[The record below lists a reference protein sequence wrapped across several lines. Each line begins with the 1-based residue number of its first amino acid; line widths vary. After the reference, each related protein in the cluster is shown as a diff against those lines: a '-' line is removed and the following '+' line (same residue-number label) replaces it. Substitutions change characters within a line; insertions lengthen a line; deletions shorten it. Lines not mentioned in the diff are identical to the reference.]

1 MFFYKKAFY
10 IISIASIALNFLL
23 LTVVVSGKNNDLMIN
38 QPQSPPTE
46 DALSDESESFSV
58 SAQNSD
64 SSSDFPSVQNN
75 YDKNIYLAEIAQ
87 YSDIVIPYSADKDSS
102 YLEETLFIG
111 DSNTA
116 GLASFGYMPLQ
127 NVLGKKSMGIQ
138 GVISNSFVWFKGYSQ
153 PVNIVKAVK
162 LLKPR
167 RIVVNFG
174 TNNTIGTTPTEFKS
188 MYKKALYAI
197 SQAYPHCDIIVAA
210 VLPVGYYREN
220 YNIKQQTIDSFNIVL
235 AQLCSENGYY
245 FLDYSEA
252 FKNSETGYMQKSCVA
267 DDGVHLN
274 DKGYRLLLEYIND
287 HQLHTT
293 DRRPDTKNI
302 PVRTAAP
309 QSSAELPQAVT
320 AEADNIPETESDSQ
334 FVADN
339 IDNTENCADNNSIKS
354 SDSIISHYSDNTDEE
369 NSNTENFEI
378 ISDSSS
384 DLGNINSDKTI
395 YDPFL

>member
-23 LTVVVSGKNNDLMIN
+23 LTVVVSGKINDLMIN
-38 QPQSPPTE
+38 QPQSSYLTE
-46 DALSDESESFSV
+46 DNLSAESESSSASV
-58 SAQNSD
+58 QDSGSLSGLSSA
-64 SSSDFPSVQNN
+64 QNN
-75 YDKNIYLAEIAQ
+75 YDKNIYMTEIAK
-87 YSDIVIPYSADKDSS
+87 YPDIVIPYSADKDSR
-102 YLEETLFIG
+102 YLEDTLFIG

-167 RIVVNFG
+167 RIIINFG
-174 TNNTIGTTPTEFKS
+174 TNNTLGITANEFKS

-197 SQAYPHCDIIVAA
+197 EHSYPHCDIIVAA
-210 VLPVGYYREN
+210 VLPVGYRREN
-220 YNIKQQTIDSFNIVL
+220 YNIKQQTIDNFNVVL
-235 AQLCSENGYY
+235 AQLCSENGYH

-252 FKNSETGYMQKSCVA
+252 FKDTDTGYMQKNCVA
-267 DDGVHLN
+267 SDGVHLN

-287 HQLHTT
+287 HQLHTK

-309 QSSAELPQAVT
+309 QSAAELPQA
-320 AEADNIPETESDSQ
+320 AAADVFDMPDDKS
-334 FVADN
+334 N
-339 IDNTENCADNNSIKS
+339 IDNSQSILDNNNDKS
-354 SDSIISHYSDNTDEE
+354 LSSGSNSRPAENSDKSNSDSSEYDNL
-369 NSNTENFEI
+369 
-378 ISDSSS
+378 SDSSS
-384 DLGNINSDKTI
+384 DLGNIKDEKII